1 LRRRM
6 RVLEAERQRRFEL
19 RSFAAWRTRFSC
31 CLMFGIGFGVKTPA
45 VAGRRMVASGRR
57 DPHGRELSGMAD
69 KRSGGDRRT
78 GEDRRSEEDRRRGE
92 EGPPPDAGERRTG
105 GDRRDG
111 KDRRTGK
118 DRRSGG

>member
-1 LRRRM
+1 LD
-6 RVLEAERQRRFEL
+6 VERQRRFEL

-31 CLMFGIGFGVKTPA
+31 CLIFGIVLAFGVKTPA
-45 VAGRRMVASGRR
+45 EAGRRMVASGRR
-57 DPHGRELSGMAD
+57 GLRGRELSGMAD

-78 GEDRRSEEDRRRGE
+78 GEDRRSEEDRRRRE